1 MRALR
6 TALPLVLVAAL
17 APTLSLA
24 DAPKPPPPPATAAS
38 AAPAAAGP
46 ARIKLDVRRAK
57 LDNGLRIVMVPDH
70 ASPTIAVDV
79 VYDVGGRNEV
89 RGRTGFAHLF
99 EHMMFQG
106 SANVA
111 RGQHFKLVTGHGGQL
126 NGTTSEDRTNYF
138 EMLPQSELGLAL
150 WLEADRMKSLDISAS
165 NFENQRAVV
174 KEEYRM
180 RVENQPYRP
189 AEIRLQELV
198 FQGYFPYEHSAIG
211 TMADLDAAQLD
222 WVRAFHDAY
231 YAPNNA
237 VLVIAGDFDP
247 DEAMNMV
254 RKHFGDAKPQ
264 SQIPPYQPGTMPIQ
278 KGQRDALVEDTHA
291 RLPAILYGWAI
302 PPARDPEHYP
312 LELLAML
319 LGDGE
324 SSRLRAA
331 LVRDKAIAT
340 EADAGT
346 NDQRGPDMFEIS
358 VKVASSS
365 TPAAVEKA
373 LFAELARV
381 KASGPTDEEMAKLKA
396 RLEAHF
402 LLGLQSNIARAG
414 KLGEYELFFGDAN
427 LLATEL
433 DRYFAVKKEDIAKV
447 AAKYLVNE
455 RLSRVEVKPP
465 PPAPPPPAAAAPK
478 GGAK

>member
-1 MRALR
+1 MPRSSSPR
-6 TALPLVLVAAL
+6 TSLVTLAL
-17 APTLSLA
+17 ALTLSPALA
-24 DAPKPPPPPATAAS
+24 DAPKPPPAAPPPAATT
-38 AAPAAAGP
+38 PGP
-46 ARIKLDVRRAK
+46 ARIHFDIRRAK
-57 LDNGLRIVMVPDH
+57 LDNGLRIVLAPDH
-70 ASPTIAVDV
+70 ASPTIAIDV
-79 VYDVGGRNEV
+79 VYDVGGRNEE
-89 RGRTGFAHLF
+89 RGRSGFAHLF

-106 SANVA
+106 SANVV
-111 RGQHFKLVTGHGGQL
+111 RGQHFKLVTGHGGML

-150 WLEADRMKSLDISAS
+150 WLEADRMKSLDISLT

-180 RVENQPYRP
+180 RVDNQPYRP
-189 AEIRLQELV
+189 SEIRLQELV

-247 DEAMNMV
+247 DEAMALI
-254 RKHFGDAKPQ
+254 RKNFGDAKPQ
-264 SQIPPYQPGTMPIQ
+264 PQIPPYQPGTMAPQ
-278 KGQRDALVEDTHA
+278 KHQRDAIVEDIHA
-291 RLPAILYGWAI
+291 RFPAILYGWAI

-324 SSRLRAA
+324 SSRLNAS

-373 LFAELARV
+373 LFAELARI
-381 KASGPTDEEMAKLKA
+381 KAGGPTDDEMKKLQA

-402 LLGLQSNIARAG
+402 LMGLQSNIARAQ

-427 LLATEL
+427 LLTGEL

-447 AAKYLVNE
+447 AAKYLTND

-465 PPAPPPPAAAAPK
+465 PPAAPPPAATAPK
-478 GGAK
+478 AGAK